1 MRGWRKLNP
10 DREKEIQRE
19 CYARNREDRKR
30 RLREYRVANRERVR
44 AEAMARHNRRFAA
57 EPEYREKHRANTRL
71 ARANKRFSASPL
83 GAFYREEIKAFY
95 FACPPDMEV
104 DHVHPFRVMEGKEHV
119 ACGLHVPWNLQYLTV
134 KENRTKGSKLA
145 ATCISSLTVE
155 VDLVTV

>member
-1 MRGWRKLNP
+1 
-10 DREKEIQRE
+10 
-19 CYARNREDRKR
+19 
-30 RLREYRVANRERVR
+30 
-44 AEAMARHNRRFAA
+44 
-57 EPEYREKHRANTRL
+57 
-71 ARANKRFSASPL
+71 
-83 GAFYREEIKAFY
+83 
-95 FACPPDMEV
+95 MEV